1 MQIHLSGITKNYGTF
16 RALAPLD
23 LKVDGEIWGIIG
35 NNGAGKSTLMKMI
48 VGLLPPDKG
57 IIEIGGKRIKKE
69 PEAVKK
75 HIGYLPE
82 SPMLYPRLTAE
93 ELLTYIAEIK
103 EISEVSKE
111 VDHWLETFGLSEKR
125 KSFVSD
131 LSYGMKK
138 KIALSSAFLG
148 KPSLLVLD
156 EPFNG
161 LDVATMELLAEIIT
175 ESNRA
180 GATILMSSHLMEYIH
195 RLCQHVLI
203 LKGGIVVGEGKPDSL
218 KKKAKAA
225 SFHETFLHYIQG
237 GE

>member
-1 MQIHLSGITKNYGTF
+1 MLIRLSGITKRYGTL

-57 IIEIGGKRIKKE
+57 TIEIGGKRIKKE
-69 PEAVKK
+69 PETVKK
-75 HIGYLPE
+75 QIGYLPE

-103 EISEVSKE
+103 GISEVSKE
-111 VDHWLETFGLSEKR
+111 VDHWLTTFGLSEKR
-125 KSFVSD
+125 NALLND

-148 KPSLLVLD
+148 KPPLLVLD

-161 LDVATMELLAEIIT
+161 LDVATMERLAEIIT

-180 GATILMSSHLMEYIH
+180 GATVLISSHLMEYIH
-195 RLCQHVLI
+195 RLCHRVLI
-203 LKGGIVVGEGKPDSL
+203 IKGGVVVREGRPDTL
-218 KKKAKAA
+218 KEEAKAA
-225 SFHETFLHYIQG
+225 SFHDAFLHFIR
-237 GE
+237 EEK